1 MEIPYGFELDSES
14 GLYYK
19 EEAGYD
25 EATGA
30 PVRIIT
36 WLDAQSGAMQQV
48 NYPCGNAPTLYE
60 PPPGFEPCTGSRLYY
75 YSEYMMDEE
84 SGVALQR
91 FTYFDPDNG
100 TYEQVDY
107 PAEPPAQVQ
116 EAVFVAEEPA
126 EAPPYVEETP
136 PEVAAPPYV
145 EEIPT
150 EAAAP
155 PYVEEAQPVEEAP
168 PYVEETPPVEEAPPE
183 PPPEFDDLPPL
194 SQAPYESQNYPQR
207 SKKSK
212 LPVVLTVFGL
222 ALLAGVG
229 VYGWQIGWFGGQS
242 TPAVMPSVEASG
254 AAQSDGQS
262 GAPDDGERVVDEQ
275 ALAAVRQTVEKA
287 QVEVAYRSAS
297 SADITLKYVPIGNSY
312 PASIP
317 GMNKNSMLYYWGVK
331 IGNYEVALCYFC
343 QDENDTAMLTPGDMQ
358 CDLWEMTL
366 QENGKS
372 SSHSI
377 ASLDY
382 TLTDNSITF
391 HNVTLPASSGID
403 FTTGSFDCTVWVQ
416 VGEASAQE
424 QKQPS
429 VQRSEFAPLSEGL
442 LADSFRY
449 VNEEAGMEVLLL
461 LRKQENAF
469 KMDIDF
475 AGSTYTI
482 NGGFELLE
490 GNVLRLES
498 GNSAPDYI
506 WRGGARL
513 QLLEDGSLLLE
524 SPEQLGVMSAGQ
536 RLLPTDWG
544 TGQGMDTTN
553 SAAFPYEGF
562 YVCMDPGLPEEYRPS
577 ILLGADMRFSMNI
590 NTGQGMV
597 SGSGTFVWDMQPEML
612 YFNFEQINGR
622 DPGEGYYEAE
632 VKILDSSRIRFL
644 NEGFGLMGY
653 NDLYGIF
660 TRQ

>member
-75 YSEYMMDEE
+75 YSEYVMDEE
-84 SGVALQR
+84 SGIALQR

-116 EAVFVAEEPA
+116 EAVFVAEQPA
-126 EAPPYVEETP
+126 EAPPPVEEIP

-145 EEIPT
+145 EEI
-150 EAAAP
+150 
-155 PYVEEAQPVEEAP
+155 QPVEEAP
-168 PYVEETPPVEEAPPE
+168 PFVEEIPPVVEAPPE

-194 SQAPYESQNYPQR
+194 SQAPYENQNYPQR
-207 SKKSK
+207 GKKSK

-275 ALAAVRQTVEKA
+275 ALATVRQTVEKV

-358 CDLWEMTL
+358 CDLWEITSK
-366 QENGKS
+366 ENGKS

-424 QKQPS
+424 QKRPS
-429 VQRSEFAPLSEGL
+429 VKKSEFAPPSYDL
-442 LADSFRY
+442 LADSYRY
-449 VNEEAGMEVLLL
+449 VEERMGMEVLLF
-461 LRKQENAF
+461 LRKEESAF
-469 KMDIDF
+469 QMNIDF
-475 AGSTYTI
+475 AGSTYTV

-490 GNVLRLES
+490 DSVLRLES
-498 GNSAPDYI
+498 GNSMPDYI

-513 QLLEDGSLLLE
+513 RVLEDGSLLLE
-524 SPEQLGVMSAGQ
+524 SPEQLGVMDAGA
-536 RLLPTDWG
+536 RLLPTDG
-544 TGQGMDTTN
+544 GAAQGMDTTGM
-553 SAAFPYEGF
+553 AAFPYEGY
-562 YVCMDPGLPEEYRPS
+562 YVCMDPELPQEYRPS
-577 ILLGADMRFSMNI
+577 ILLSADMRFSMNI

-597 SGSGTFVWDMQPEML
+597 TGFGTFVWDMQPEML
-612 YFNFEQINGR
+612 YFTFEQINGK
-622 DPGEGYYEAE
+622 DPGEGYNEAR
-632 VKILDSSRIRFL
+632 VKILEDKRIQFL

-653 NDLYGIF
+653 NDLFGIF
-660 TRQ
+660 TLQ